1 MLDLEFYVTS
11 IWAFVVI
18 SFQKIHTLEYLIIL
32 EYQII
37 SGIISGISDHSY
49 PAESQRADT
58 QQKKDYSP
66 IPFGVDKHIITF
78 LK

>member
-11 IWAFVVI
+11 IWVFVVI
-18 SFQKIHTLEYLIIL
+18 SFQKIYKYLEYLM
-32 EYQII
+32 I
-37 SGIISGISDHSY
+37 SGIISGISNHY
-49 PAESQRADT
+49 HPVEFQVADI
-58 QQKKDYSP
+58 QQNKDYPP